1 MTMAMTTN
9 HTKCQWKLPLYKMKM
24 IMIKLMLV
32 MMKLM
37 LEVRYDKDG
46 PMGEKTDRRVRTN
59 HYYLIYLAAK

>member
-1 MTMAMTTN
+1 
-9 HTKCQWKLPLYKMKM
+9 
-24 IMIKLMLV
+24 MIKLMLV